1 MLTRTFVQIWCAYGG
16 VLEVLSVVPDDKLEK
31 EESIGQRHVPAE
43 QLCTLIDAIRSRNQR
58 SHRDGGK
65 G

>member
-1 MLTRTFVQIWCAYGG
+1 
-16 VLEVLSVVPDDKLEK
+16 LEVLSVVPDDKLEK